1 MQAHQFLTRF
11 FLIIFLSFATP
22 KSALSQ
28 SKFAVKGAKAHAKQ
42 NWKKF
47 KSILNKQRLK
57 DSSSFDYTYLN
68 YLFSSTSTSPQF
80 TPKRCYENTLV
91 LFKQYNLISPK
102 NKEAY
107 CKKLNLCEAKNIQS
121 LDSALEGYLNDLLE
135 KNDTNEIQSFII
147 TYHDSITIRTVQSFI
162 LHYLQKYISTVPTST
177 VKILETKYAWHEAI
191 AQKDLNAILLFRDKF
206 PNSFCDSLAYLNEA
220 YFAFQ
225 HALQINTIEEYF
237 YIKDKYRHS
246 KYANSADSAIAIIA
260 FNQLADKYKIADLV
274 EFNSKYKNTPLNAF
288 VANRIIGLDKLDS
301 IVKLVN
307 QRLKNFEPV
316 VPQNVKIEQGSIT
329 INGAKT
335 VKFKDQNIYRKT
347 AIVHSYID
355 YLPKMDAHIVRVD
368 NYENSVYIFVNAQTG
383 KKLSVRGTPVF
394 SVRIDS
400 SIHVICKIQS
410 RIPMSESGIQI
421 VKLVD
426 GELKISQEI
435 FLDTGDHSQRL
446 DTVFSKEGRIDIK
459 ISDFIEKS
467 SLYVPFGTLEL
478 KHGHSGWKKL
488 SFIPEIGDYQ
498 KQINQEFIENWIK
511 LKMPIF
517 NYGTFTSFSKRSKS
531 KKFEFVS
538 NLIEGC
544 LFPIAI
550 QTDSNNR
557 LNLVCT
563 QKPLKGID
571 FHNIDK
577 YKLLGLDED
586 FIYVDFEKAV
596 NEQEI
601 FAFPSQFAK
610 LNRIANV
617 YNLNLFQHQYNVDA
631 DLLDFDFCYLLTRN
645 LLTLDES
652 LVSNVLTRWA
662 VNFVQFKNNNS
673 DFFTNIQDLSLNYTA
688 KVNLEEYNNNNH
700 SFTVRSDKNLN
711 EQLKFMVP
719 SDQKTELMNE
729 LTGVNVLSNV
739 NSIYIDHKPTM
750 VFNKGSE
757 SDFTI
762 FVNEFD
768 AQKMN
773 KILDKSR
780 TVYMRIRI
788 SPNFK
793 ITGKT
798 CKGCDSKSCD
808 EYKLRN
814 CKLQF
819 NAEQYE
825 FSASPDFSQ
834 SIVLKQ

>member
-11 FLIIFLSFATP
+11 FLIIFFSFATP
-22 KSALSQ
+22 KSSLSQ
-28 SKFAVKGAKAHAKQ
+28 SKFAVKGAKVHAKE

-47 KSILNKQRLK
+47 NSILDKQRLR
-57 DSSSFDYTYLN
+57 DSFSFDYTYLK
-68 YLFSSTSTSPQF
+68 YLASSTSTSPQF
-80 TPKRCYENTLV
+80 TAKRHYENTLS
-91 LFKQYNLISPK
+91 LFQQYQLLSPK
-102 NKEAY
+102 NKENY
-107 CKKLNLCEAKNIQS
+107 CKKLNLCESKKFQF
-121 LDSALEGYLNDLLE
+121 LDSALEGYLNELLV

-147 TYHDSITIRTVQSFI
+147 TFRDSSMIPTVQSFI
-162 LHYLQKYISTVPTST
+162 LHYLQKYISTEPTNT

-206 PNSFCDSLAYLNEA
+206 PNSFCDSLAYHYEA

-225 HALQINTIEEYF
+225 HALQINTIEEF
-237 YIKDKYRHS
+237 QYIKDKYKRS
-246 KYANSADSAIAIIA
+246 TYAKSADSAIAIIA
-260 FNQLADKYKIADLV
+260 FNQLTDKYNVNDLV
-274 EFNSKYKNTPLNAF
+274 AFNAKYKNKPLNSF

-301 IVKLVN
+301 VVKLIN
-307 QRLKNFEPV
+307 QRLMNFEPV
-316 VPQNVKIEQGSIT
+316 IPQNVKIEQGSIT
-329 INGAKT
+329 INGAKK
-335 VKFKDQNIYRKT
+335 VKFSDQNVYRKT

-368 NYENSVYIFVNAQTG
+368 NFENSYYIFVNAQTG

-400 SIHVICKIQS
+400 SIHVVCKIQS
-410 RIPMSESGIQI
+410 KIPMSESGIQI

-426 GELKISQEI
+426 GELKISQDI
-435 FLDTGDHSQRL
+435 LLDTLDRSQRL
-446 DTVFSKEGRIDIK
+446 DTVFSKEGRIAIK

-478 KHGHSGWKKL
+478 RHGDSGWKKL

-498 KQINQEFIENWIK
+498 KQIDQIFIENWIK

-517 NYGTFTSFSKRSKS
+517 NYGTFTSFSKLTKS
-531 KKFEFVS
+531 KKFEMVE

-550 QTDSNNR
+550 FADSNHKIKIM
-557 LNLVCT
+557 CT
-563 QKPLKGID
+563 QKPLKGVD
-571 FHNIDK
+571 FHNVEK

-586 FIYVDFEKAV
+586 FIFIDLEKAL
-596 NEQEI
+596 NTKEI
-601 FAFPSQFAK
+601 FAFPTQFSK
-610 LNRIANV
+610 FHRISNI
-617 YNLNLFQHQYNVDA
+617 YNLNLFQHQYNLEGDV
-631 DLLDFDFCYLLTRN
+631 LDFDYCYLLSRN

-652 LVSNVLTRWA
+652 LVKNVLTRWA
-662 VNFVQFKNNNS
+662 VNFVQFKNNNFE
-673 DFFTNIQDLSLNYTA
+673 FFKNILDLSLNYTA

-700 SFTVRSDKNLN
+700 SFTIRSDKDLN
-711 EQLKFMVP
+711 EQLKFIVP
-719 SDQKTELMNE
+719 TDQNSDLMSEL
-729 LTGVNVLSNV
+729 LGVNVLSNV
-739 NSIYIDHKPTM
+739 NSFNIEHKPTI

-773 KILDKSR
+773 KILDKTR
-780 TVYMRIRI
+780 TVYMRIRV
-788 SPNFK
+788 SPNFNVV
-793 ITGKT
+793 GKS
-798 CKGCDSKSCD
+798 CKGCNSKSCD

-819 NAEQYE
+819 TAEQYE